1 MKNRIY
7 ILSVILLLLNSC
19 MDSTLDT
26 IINNDRATE
35 VAGKEIVYG
44 FSIHIP
50 EHNVVATRSGAT
62 ITDMQLL
69 VFDENGRFLSRN
81 KAIMEATQ
89 TIDGVV
95 VRNFKVTL
103 LSSNTKRYIHFI
115 ANYDNWDNFPD
126 THEILYMDEGSVV
139 PRINSKTDGSTVNT
153 AYWNRFEFDNLEETS
168 FDNKRFPLLRNSA
181 RIELVNEAY
190 NFDVHE
196 FAVYNA
202 PSEGTVAPFKY
213 DEANNTFSF
222 AEGTLTEVS
231 PVDLIDPHFVDY
243 NTTEYIDLFERDNQ
257 VSEKKVFIIIKAS
270 LNGTE
275 AAYFKLDVMKDKE
288 SGILYDIFRNRIY
301 RFIIE
306 SVAANGYSTP
316 EAAAMNPAANNV
328 LGSVE
333 LIEYPSI
340 SDGTSFLRIEKSAE
354 VFIQPK
360 TFVTQIDY
368 FRYLTTDVTSPGI
381 VSVDW
386 LGDAPSDGT
395 TFNYDKATGKLTV
408 TVTNVPT
415 DRVYNY
421 TLKVS
426 TDDTAVNG
434 VFRYITL
441 RLRAPYDFNFNLV
454 SETTRVNIG
463 TSRNPI
469 WVDRKPQNNAVTITF
484 NVPGTIPSNVFPIP
498 ILFKT
503 KEIYPDPAKKDL
515 KVDILNNE
523 YRYEYI
529 IKESN
534 RGQTVTLDFKRTY
547 SDRTEDIEVICNYIK
562 QGTIIRLD

>member
-1 MKNRIY
+1 MINKLY
-7 ILSVILLLLNSC
+7 IFLFIVLLTSC
-19 MDSTLDT
+19 VDSTLDT
-26 IINNDRATE
+26 IIDKENKVEAI
-35 VAGKEIVYG
+35 GKEIVYD

-50 EHNVVATRSGAT
+50 EHNVVATRSGAA

-115 ANYDNWDNFPD
+115 ANYDDWDNFPD

-168 FDNKRFPLLRNSA
+168 FNNKRFPLLRNSA

-202 PSEGTVAPFKY
+202 PTEGTVAPFKY
-213 DEANNTFSF
+213 NEANNTFSF

-231 PVDLIDPHFVDY
+231 PVDLITPHFVDY
-243 NTTEYIDLFERDNQ
+243 NTTQFIDLFERDNQ
-257 VSEKKVFIIIKAS
+257 LADKKVFIIIKAS
-270 LNGTE
+270 LNG
-275 AAYFKLDVMKDKE
+275 ADPSYFKLDAMRDKE
-288 SGILYDIFRNRIY
+288 SGVLYDIFRNRIY

-354 VFIQPK
+354 VFIQPN

-368 FRYLTTDVTSPGI
+368 FRDLTTDVTSPGI

-395 TFNYDKATGKLTV
+395 TFNYDKVTGKLTV
-408 TVTNVPT
+408 TVTTVPT

-426 TDDTAVNG
+426 TEDTPVNG
-434 VFRYITL
+434 VFRYVTL
-441 RLRAPYDFNFNLV
+441 VLRAPYDFNFAV
-454 SETTRVNIG
+454 VNKV
-463 TSRNPI
+463 N
-469 WVDRKPQNNAVTITF
+469 RKQNSAVEISF
-484 NVPGTIPSNVFPIP
+484 DVPGTLPLNVFPIS
-498 ILFKT
+498 LFFKT

-515 KVDILNNE
+515 KVDIHNNE

-529 IKESN
+529 IKESD

-562 QGTIIRLD
+562 QGTIIKLD

>member
-19 MDSTLDT
+19 VDSTLDT
-26 IINNDRATE
+26 IIDKESATE
-35 VAGKEIVYG
+35 VAVKEIVYG

-50 EHNVVATRSGAT
+50 DHNVVATRSGAA

-190 NFDVHE
+190 NFDVQG

-243 NTTEYIDLFERDNQ
+243 NTTQYIDLFERDNQ

-333 LIEYPSI
+333 LRDYPSI

-354 VFIQPK
+354 VFIQPN

-368 FRYLTTDVTSPGI
+368 FRDLTTDVTSPGI

-395 TFNYDKATGKLTV
+395 TFNYDEVTGKLTV
-408 TVTNVPT
+408 TVTTVPT

-426 TDDTAVNG
+426 TEDTPVNG
-434 VFRYITL
+434 VFRYVTL
-441 RLRAPYDFNFNLV
+441 RLRAPYNFEFLV
-454 SETTRVNIG
+454 VSKGN
-463 TSRNPI
+463 
-469 WVDRKPQNNAVTITF
+469 RKQNSAVEISF
-484 NVPGTIPSNVFPIP
+484 KVPGTLPLNVFPIS
-498 ILFKT
+498 LFFKT

-515 KVDILNNE
+515 KVDIHNNE

-529 IKESN
+529 IKESD

-547 SDRTEDIEVICNYIK
+547 SDKTEDIEVICNYIK
-562 QGTIIRLD
+562 QGTIIKLD

>member
-26 IINNDRATE
+26 IIDKESPTE
-35 VAGKEIVYG
+35 VAGKEIVYD
-44 FSIHIP
+44 FSIYIP
-50 EHNVVATRSGAT
+50 EHNVATTRSGAA

-89 TIDGVV
+89 NIDGVV

-115 ANYDNWDNFPD
+115 ANYDDWDNFPE

-168 FDNKRFPLLRNSA
+168 FNNKRFPLLRNSA
-181 RIELVNEAY
+181 RIELENQAE
-190 NFDVHE
+190 NFVVHE

-202 PSEGTVAPFKY
+202 PTEGTVAPFKY

-243 NTTEYIDLFERDNQ
+243 NTTQSIDLFERDNQ
-257 VSEKKVFIIIKAS
+257 VAEKKVFIIIKAS
-270 LNGTE
+270 LNN
-275 AAYFKLDVMKDKE
+275 AAPAYFKLDAMRNKE

-301 RFIIE
+301 RFVIE

-368 FRYLTTDVTSPGI
+368 FPDLTTDLTTDVTSPSI

-395 TFNYDKATGKLTV
+395 TFSYDKATGKLSV
-408 TVTNVPT
+408 TVTTVPA

-426 TDDTAVNG
+426 TEDTPVNG
-434 VFRYITL
+434 VFRYVTL
-441 RLRAPYDFNFNLV
+441 RLRAPYNFEFLV
-454 SETTRVNIG
+454 VSKG
-463 TSRNPI
+463 
-469 WVDRKPQNNAVTITF
+469 DRKQNSAVEISF
-484 NVPGTIPSNVFPIP
+484 KVPGTLPLNVFPIS
-498 ILFKT
+498 LFFKT

-515 KVDILNNE
+515 KVDIHNNE

-529 IKESN
+529 IKESD
-534 RGQTVTLDFKRTY
+534 RGQRVTLDFKRTY
-547 SDRTEDIEVICNYIK
+547 SDKTEDIEVICNYIK
-562 QGTIIRLD
+562 QGTIIKLD

>member
-1 MKNRIY
+1 MINKLY
-7 ILSVILLLLNSC
+7 IFLFIVLLTSC
-19 MDSTLDT
+19 VDSTLDT
-26 IINNDRATE
+26 IIDKENKVEAI
-35 VAGKEIVYG
+35 GKEIVYD

-50 EHNVVATRSGAT
+50 EHNVVATRSGAA

-115 ANYDNWDNFPD
+115 ANYDDWDNFPD

-168 FDNKRFPLLRNSA
+168 FNNKPFPLLRNSA

-202 PSEGTVAPFKY
+202 PTEGTVAPFKY
-213 DEANNTFSF
+213 NEANNTFSF

-231 PVDLIDPHFVDY
+231 PVDLITPHFVDY
-243 NTTEYIDLFERDNQ
+243 NTTQFIDLFERDNQ
-257 VSEKKVFIIIKAS
+257 KADKKVFIIIKAS
-270 LNGTE
+270 LNS
-275 AAYFKLDVMKDKE
+275 AAPSYFKLDAMRDKE
-288 SGILYDIFRNRIY
+288 SGVLYDIFRNRIY

-368 FRYLTTDVTSPGI
+368 FRDLTTDVTSPGI

-395 TFNYDKATGKLTV
+395 TFSYDKATGKLTV
-408 TVTNVPT
+408 TVTTVPT

-426 TDDTAVNG
+426 TEDTPVNG
-434 VFRYITL
+434 VFRYVTL
-441 RLRAPYDFNFNLV
+441 VLRPPYDFNFELA
-454 SETTRVNIG
+454 SEGTWVNIG
-463 TSRNPI
+463 TSWNPN
-469 WVDRKPQNNAVTITF
+469 WVWRKLQNNAVAITF
-484 NVPGTIPSNVFPIP
+484 DVPGTIPLNVFPIS
-498 ILFKT
+498 LFFKT
-503 KEIYPDPAKKDL
+503 KEIYPDPTKKDL
-515 KVDILNNE
+515 KVDIHNNE
-523 YRYEYI
+523 YRYEYK
-529 IKESN
+529 IKESD

-562 QGTIIRLD
+562 QGTKIILD